1 MRNEVVS
8 NVSRL
13 DVLSRE
19 GSAMGDDE
27 VNLHAHACML
37 LANNPNL
44 EFLDPL
50 MASTWL
56 KVGNGDQVQ
65 EWLAMTP
72 DVNCIATVVHW
83 NDHWSPVVWKK
94 GITEVQVSMWE
105 HEDVDVSALY
115 PLHGLISVA
124 WGMPMFAVACS
135 RRSYAKSHCGA
146 AAVAFLAHMLIDA
159 ALPQTEEEML
169 AFHKALRDRF
179 TAAVHNLYHVPK
191 PWCWG
196 LGTPD
201 VLSIT
206 ASLLHLH
213 GVPQT
218 PCPVQSQIGGP
229 ELRSKRSAKSCH
241 RSFTLEII
249 EVAGKPAVTA
259 IAVDHARRSGTEGNC
274 QAIYQTCQKHC
285 DKVVCPG
292 PSS

>member
-1 MRNEVVS
+1 
-8 NVSRL
+8 
-13 DVLSRE
+13 
-19 GSAMGDDE
+19 
-27 VNLHAHACML
+27 
-37 LANNPNL
+37 
-44 EFLDPL
+44 
-50 MASTWL
+50 
-56 KVGNGDQVQ
+56 
-65 EWLAMTP
+65 
-72 DVNCIATVVHW
+72 
-83 NDHWSPVVWKK
+83 
-94 GITEVQVSMWE
+94 MWE

-213 GVPQT
+213 GVPQ
-218 PCPVQSQIGGP
+218 PHALSRANWVVQS
-229 ELRSKRSAKSCH
+229 
-241 RSFTLEII
+241 
-249 EVAGKPAVTA
+249 
-259 IAVDHARRSGTEGNC
+259 
-274 QAIYQTCQKHC
+274 
-285 DKVVCPG
+285 
-292 PSS
+292 